1 MKIAWTSLAVDHPET
16 RHTVLFAALRHF
28 KGSGCFVGSIPHH
41 LWSDFMSIQEVVDM
55 VHDFNVHAGQ
65 LGYDSG

>member
-28 KGSGCFVGSIPHH
+28 KGSGCFVGSIPASSLVGLH
-41 LWSDFMSIQEVVDM
+41 V
-55 VHDFNVHAGQ
+55 NTG
-65 LGYDSG
+65 GC